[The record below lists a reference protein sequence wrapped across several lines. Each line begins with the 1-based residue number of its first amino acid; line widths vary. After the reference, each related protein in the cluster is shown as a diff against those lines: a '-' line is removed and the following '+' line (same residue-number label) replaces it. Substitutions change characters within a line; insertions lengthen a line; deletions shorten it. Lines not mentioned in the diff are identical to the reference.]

1 MAQRTARHLD
11 GLSRLLLVWKG
22 VLVILTIVAVTMS
35 YLTMVIAGN
44 SKCATLEHLGSF
56 PNEGAGFLVP
66 GAMSVILLIGL
77 MIFPKRA
84 EQRFR
89 QSLAIFDAPVVTLG
103 FIRAPLGAC
112 MVYGAIIGFIIWFA
126 VVAGVTIILYSD
138 IANYCR

>member
-1 MAQRTARHLD
+1 MAQGSARHLD
-11 GLSRLLLVWKG
+11 GISRLLLIWKG

-44 SKCATLEHLGSF
+44 GRCATLEHLGSF
-56 PNEGAGFLVP
+56 RNEGAGFLVP
-66 GAMSVILLIGL
+66 GAMSLILLMGL
-77 MIFPKRA
+77 MIYPKRA

-89 QSLAIFDAPVVTLG
+89 QSLAIFDVPIVTLG

-112 MVYGAIIGFIIWFA
+112 MVYGALIGFVGWFA
-126 VVAGVTIILYSD
+126 VVAGVTVVRYSD